1 MELSRRRAIA
11 GAAVALAGCSSVQD
25 EVNEQADTVLGPEEH
40 PFAGATTIAV
50 EDRSGS
56 DHDVSA
62 LAAAAAAYWSEHA
75 VEYTGFD
82 VSFSVGGASPDIE
95 LVFLNRRAEL
105 EGCQEHSSAEVLGC
119 SPLLRAEHRP
129 ERPVT
134 VEVVANGRP
143 YGDVQITTKHEL
155 GHALG
160 LGHDD
165 DPEHIMSDNIKDR
178 LPAYERRIDLLD
190 TFGNAWAGRNTG
202 AREYEVAVEDWNDD
216 RYAES
221 VSVFEA
227 STSSYRQAVESVATA
242 EEMATAFEGIEQPET
257 VDHDSLRES
266 IRGADEWVT
275 LAAERSSL
283 MADAAAARADGDI
296 STARAHKREADD
308 ASVALRDAEFPAPI
322 VVADALGLGRDGL
335 QPGTAGAKREK

>member
-1 MELSRRRAIA
+1 
-11 GAAVALAGCSSVQD
+11 
-25 EVNEQADTVLGPEEH
+25 
-40 PFAGATTIAV
+40 
-50 EDRSGS
+50 
-56 DHDVSA
+56 
-62 LAAAAAAYWSEHA
+62 
-75 VEYTGFD
+75 
-82 VSFSVGGASPDIE
+82 
-95 LVFLNRRAEL
+95 
-105 EGCQEHSSAEVLGC
+105 
-119 SPLLRAEHRP
+119 
-129 ERPVT
+129 
-134 VEVVANGRP
+134 
-143 YGDVQITTKHEL
+143 
-155 GHALG
+155 
-160 LGHDD
+160 
-165 DPEHIMSDNIKDR
+165 